1 MNRIGDVIVKVDVH
15 SDDLDKM
22 KRLSKRLVK
31 QLNQAQDTL
40 NKINDLELDF
50 EIKSHIETHPNVKS
64 VKEISP
70 RPMTADEVRNF
81 FKENLSKSDVTNITS
96 IARDEHK
103 SISERIDA
111 LDRLSNSQYFH
122 DNK

>member
-50 EIKSHIETHPNVKS
+50 EVKSHIETHPNVKS
-64 VKEISP
+64 VKEISL
-70 RPMTADEVRNF
+70 RPMTDDEVRKF
-81 FKENLSKSDVTNITS
+81 FKENHSSTL
-96 IARDEHK
+96 
-103 SISERIDA
+103 
-111 LDRLSNSQYFH
+111 
-122 DNK
+122 